1 MNERLEPMSVIDLKS
16 ARQEREPHSAGKAK
30 CLACKYEWVAV
41 APIGVT
47 WMECPSCTLERG
59 RFVAQHERDTK
70 HWHCNCGCDL
80 FYATPDGFYCPN
92 CGEWQHGF

>member
-1 MNERLEPMSVIDLKS
+1 MSNDEIYATVIDLQA
-16 ARQEREPHSAGKAK
+16 ARQEREPHSAGKAR
-30 CLACKYEWVAV
+30 CLACKHEWVAV

-59 RFVAQHERDTK
+59 RFIAQHERDGE
-70 HWHCNCGCDL
+70 HWNCNCGCDL